1 MQSRPVLTFAA
12 ILILTT
18 VCAVSLRPVDS
29 SGQEE
34 PASTSASLPGSKPG
48 QVQANGASVQQIGF
62 RDDRDRGELDPP
74 PPVIRP
80 SRGGSG
86 EPQLAPIPEAGDEGP
101 RFELGPIPDS
111 SPAGPLDP
119 ATLILETSRE
129 RMISYES
136 IRAQIV
142 QTVALDGHRFRLKGT
157 YLQGANLQL
166 RLDCQVQVGS
176 TTGKMTEVSD
186 GQILWTWQQIGDE
199 QRVTR
204 RNVRQIER
212 AASSAGMTTQN
223 LLLAELGFGGLP
235 AMIASLQKSFQ
246 FDRVVEQDV
255 DGLRFVVMDGVWQPE
270 IATRVGGSPQARMP
284 DHIPDRVRI
293 YFQKDKLFPRRI
305 LYLKLGSKPNR
316 YRPLVS
322 LDFVNVVWDGPLDE
336 TAFEFTPPE
345 DVRREDITQEYI
357 RKFTRKAGKSGL
369 KSVSEA
375 KSR

>member
-1 MQSRPVLTFAA
+1 
-12 ILILTT
+12 
-18 VCAVSLRPVDS
+18 
-29 SGQEE
+29 
-34 PASTSASLPGSKPG
+34 
-48 QVQANGASVQQIGF
+48 
-62 RDDRDRGELDPP
+62 
-74 PPVIRP
+74 
-80 SRGGSG
+80 
-86 EPQLAPIPEAGDEGP
+86 
-101 RFELGPIPDS
+101 
-111 SPAGPLDP
+111 
-119 ATLILETSRE
+119 
-129 RMISYES
+129 MISYES